1 MEILTIAGNKN
12 TNLKDFL
19 TKQSPSKIPYKIL
32 GSDITE

>member
-1 MEILTIAGNKN
+1 MSY